1 MAASCEDGE
10 LAATAVDRLGNAAAT
25 VDATA
30 VVVGGEGDVVAKT
43 GQENWPRNAV
53 EGEEETAFG

>member
-1 MAASCEDGE
+1 MDGE

-25 VDATA
+25 VDAMA
-30 VVVGGEGDVVAKT
+30 VVGGEGDAVAIT

-53 EGEEETAFG
+53 EGEVGTAFG